1 MKHPDLKVKK
11 FTVKEDAAFRMR
23 VESWESVS
31 PKGLVAI
38 DFIQECLNK
47 DGEVDFTSTY
57 SYNMTKEEIGN
68 LCKGLLE
75 V

>member
-1 MKHPDLKVKK
+1 MKKNFKN
-11 FTVKEDAAFRMR
+11 FTVKEDQAFRLR
-23 VESWESVS
+23 IESWESIR
-31 PKGLVAI
+31 PEGLMSINFV
-38 DFIQECLNK
+38 QECLDK

-57 SYNMTKEEIGN
+57 SYNMTKDEIGS